1 MEDLSVK
8 FANLFDKVETLMVKY
23 ARSREENSHLKA
35 ENKELHQLKQE
46 RDQRIRELDD
56 KITVLRT
63 VRQISQ
69 DGQES
74 PDGQESEDRAAIRH
88 KVNEYIKEIDR
99 CIALLSA

>member
-23 ARSREENSHLKA
+23 ARSREENSQLKA
-35 ENKELHQLKQE
+35 ENEELRQLKAE

-63 VRQISQ
+63 VREISQ
-69 DGQES
+69 DGQEG
-74 PDGQESEDRAAIRH
+74 GQDSEDRAAIRH